1 MEFSEKEKIIQNI
14 MDIKNEIISMLMKL
28 EMMELNEELMDLIIS
43 ETLNEM
49 IQMEN
54 DLSNPKMMEQLRNK
68 ILFDYIKQIT
78 ENKKIESEELEE
90 HLENIRRMQNKMER
104 INLTQEQDESDDM
117 SSIFDTDLSELSSVS
132 DDLYELSSDEE
143 EREFNVFPPLR
154 K

>member
-49 IQMEN
+49 IEMEN

-78 ENKKIESEELEE
+78 ENKKIESEELDE

-104 INLTQEQDESDDM
+104 MNLTQELDESDDM